1 MKTVFDTLSLS
12 PDVRAIIFS
21 GAGDKAFTAG
31 LDVQA
36 ASQQGVLKQQE
47 GAADVARVAVG
58 IKRHVQEFQDC
69 VSSIEKCEKP
79 VICVL
84 HGFFFGAEEAYRVGF
99 VSQVLENKEKAVET
113 ALKMAELLASKSP
126 VAVQGTKELLN
137 HARDHTVASSLRYT
151 GVWNSAAIQTED
163 VTKAMLSGI
172 KKTKPRFE
180 KL

>member
-1 MKTVFDTLSLS
+1 M
-12 PDVRAIIFS
+12 
-21 GAGDKAFTAG
+21 
-31 LDVQA
+31 
-36 ASQQGVLKQQE
+36 
-47 GAADVARVAVG
+47 
-58 IKRHVQEFQDC
+58 
-69 VSSIEKCEKP
+69 SID
-79 VICVL
+79 
-84 HGFFFGAEEAYRVGF
+84 RR
-99 VSQVLENKEKAVET
+99 
-113 ALKMAELLASKSP
+113 ELLASKSP